1 MKIAPAEAAQALH
14 VPAGVMRLA
23 GAAKEIMNMYRIQTM
38 NKISPVGLNRFPS
51 ELYEVSDTVQD
62 PQGIL
67 VRSAKLLDMEFN
79 PGLLAIARAGVGV
92 NNIPLERCAEAGIP
106 VFSTPGAN
114 ANAVKELVICAMLI
128 GSRDIPGAIRWV
140 LEQAASGVEVS
151 TVVEKGKS
159 AFVGPELYK
168 KTIGIIGLGA
178 IGSIVANAAISLGM
192 DVYGYDPFLSVDTA
206 LRLDRHVH
214 VVKDINDL
222 YKRADYVTMHIHYTE
237 KTAHM
242 INADAI
248 AAMKRGVRVIN
259 LARGEIVDD
268 EAMLAALDT
277 GKVAA
282 YVTDFPNNRLLTAP
296 HVIAMPHLGASTPE
310 SEQNCAAMAVDELRD
325 YLENGNIRTSVNLP
339 EMSMERSGVQRLC
352 ILHKN
357 VPGMLAN
364 ITSLF
369 GRDGVNVEN
378 LSNKSRGDYAYTMVD
393 LSTKVGGDVVED
405 VKRMANVIRV
415 RVLEW

>member
-1 MKIAPAEAAQALH
+1 MDL
-14 VPAGVMRLA
+14 
-23 GAAKEIMNMYRIQTM
+23 
-38 NKISPVGLNRFPS
+38 
-51 ELYEVSDTVQD
+51 
-62 PQGIL
+62 
-67 VRSAKLLDMEFN
+67 EFN

-92 NNIPLERCAEAGIP
+92 NNIPLDRCAAAGIP

-114 ANAVKELVICAMLI
+114 ANAVKELVICAMLM

-140 LEQAASGVEVS
+140 REQAASGVDVS

-159 AFVGPELYK
+159 AFIGPELYK
-168 KTIGIIGLGA
+168 KTLGIIGLGA
-178 IGSIVANAAISLGM
+178 IGSIVANTAISLGM

-222 YKRADYVTMHIHYTE
+222 YKRSDYITMHIHYTE

-242 INADAI
+242 IDADAI

-268 EAMLAALDT
+268 EAMLTALDT
-277 GKVAA
+277 GMVAA
-282 YVTDFPNNRLLTAP
+282 YITDFPNNRLLTAP

-310 SEQNCAAMAVDELRD
+310 SEQNCAAMAVDTLRD
-325 YLENGNIRTSVNLP
+325 YLESGNIRSSVNLP
-339 EMSMERSGVQRLC
+339 EMTMDRSGVQRLC
-352 ILHKN
+352 VLHKN

-393 LSTKVGGDVVED
+393 LGSKVGNNVIED
-405 VKRMANVIRV
+405 VRRTANVIRV
-415 RVLEW
+415 RSLEW

>member
-1 MKIAPAEAAQALH
+1 
-14 VPAGVMRLA
+14 
-23 GAAKEIMNMYRIQTM
+23 MYRIRTF
-38 NKISPVGLNRFPS
+38 NKISPVGLNRLDPA
-51 ELYEVSDTVQD
+51 LYAVSDSETD
-62 PQGIL
+62 EDAIL
-67 VRSAKLLDMEFN
+67 VRSAKLLDLEFN
-79 PGLLAIARAGVGV
+79 PSLLAIARAGVGV
-92 NNIPLERCAEAGIP
+92 NNIPLDRCAAAGIP

-114 ANAVKELVICAMLI
+114 ANAVKELVICAMLM

-140 LEQAASGVEVS
+140 REQAASGVDVS

-159 AFVGPELYK
+159 AFIGPELYK
-168 KTIGIIGLGA
+168 KTLGIIGLGA
-178 IGSIVANAAISLGM
+178 IGSIVANTAISLGM

-222 YKRADYVTMHIHYTE
+222 YKRSDYITMHIHYTE
-237 KTAHM
+237 KTARM
-242 INADAI
+242 IDASAI

-268 EAMLAALDT
+268 EAMLTALDT
-277 GKVAA
+277 GMVAA
-282 YVTDFPNNRLLTAP
+282 YITDFPNNRLLTAP

-310 SEQNCAAMAVDELRD
+310 SEQNCAAMAVDTLRD
-325 YLENGNIRTSVNLP
+325 YLESGNIRSSVNLP
-339 EMSMERSGVQRLC
+339 EMTMDRSGVQRLC
-352 ILHKN
+352 VLHKN

-393 LSTKVGGDVVED
+393 LGSKVGDNVIED
-405 VKRMANVIRV
+405 VRRTANVIRV
-415 RVLEW
+415 RSLEW

>member
-1 MKIAPAEAAQALH
+1 
-14 VPAGVMRLA
+14 
-23 GAAKEIMNMYRIQTM
+23 MYRIQTM

-140 LEQAASGVEVS
+140 REQAASGVEVS

-178 IGSIVANAAISLGM
+178 IGSIVANTAISLGM

-310 SEQNCAAMAVDELRD
+310 SEQNCAAMAAQELRD
-325 YLENGNIRTSVNLP
+325 YLVNGNITNSVNMP
-339 EMSMERSGVQRLC
+339 SVSQEWSGIARVC
-352 ILHKN
+352 IIHKN
-357 VPGMLAN
+357 VPAMLTN
-364 ITSLF
+364 IMSTLSN
-369 GRDGVNVEN
+369 DGINVEN
-378 LSNKSRGDYAYTMVD
+378 MTNKSKKDYAYTIVD
-393 LSTKVGGDVVED
+393 VNTRITDQV
-405 VKRMANVIRV
+405 ANELRAIPGVIRV
-415 RVLEW
+415 RVLNH